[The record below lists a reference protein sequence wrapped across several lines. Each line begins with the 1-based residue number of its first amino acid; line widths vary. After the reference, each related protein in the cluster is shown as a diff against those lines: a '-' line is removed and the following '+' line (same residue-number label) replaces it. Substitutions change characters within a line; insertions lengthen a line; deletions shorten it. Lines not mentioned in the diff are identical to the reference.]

1 MSDKEQSRKPPD
13 GELLPPREVM
23 SLIDPTAAG
32 GSGVPGAS
40 GLLGGAG
47 SAAPDPTHAAG
58 APDASQAAAPAH
70 GLSDDALKQAQA
82 TPGTSD
88 PHVESTAKS

>member
-1 MSDKEQSRKPPD
+1 MSDDKKSRKQPE
-13 GELLPPREVM
+13 GEFLPPREVM

-32 GSGVPGAS
+32 GSGLPGAS
-40 GLLGGAG
+40 GLLGGTP
-47 SAAPDPTHAAG
+47 SAAPDPTQAAG

-88 PHVESTAKS
+88 PHVESTATS